1 MSIQAESGVPTQV
14 TAPGS
19 GFDLEAIPYERLG
32 RPITGPRAITGSWR
46 RFCYLTVYIAMVNW
60 KLRFFGSALGY
71 LWQLIRPLLLFLV
84 LYVFFTKV
92 AHVGNPAAP
101 SEQFYGAQ
109 LLSAIVLFTFFSE
122 ATMNSVRCVVDGEV
136 MVRKIQFP
144 RLVIPLSCVLL
155 ALFNLSLNMIVVV
168 IFALIAGVRPM
179 LTWLELPLVIGLLVV
194 LATGLAMLLSALFVY
209 LRDVQPI
216 WEVLLQV
223 VFYAS
228 GIMIPIDEVQAHLS
242 PSLLHLYMMNPLA
255 AIFQQFKHVFIT
267 HRSPSA
273 GALLGSAR
281 LLVIPVGITFLIFVL
296 GLYVF
301 NRIAPKVAEDL

>member
-1 MSIQAESGVPTQV
+1 MSIQAESGVPTEV
-14 TAPGS
+14 AALGS
-19 GFDLEAIPYERLG
+19 GFDLDAIPYERLG
-32 RPITGPRAITGSWR
+32 RPITGPRAITGTWR
-46 RFCYLTVYIAMVNW
+46 RFCYLTVNIAIVNW

-92 AHVGNPAAP
+92 AHVGNPSDP
-101 SEQFYGAQ
+101 GEQFYGAQ

-122 ATMNSVRCVVDGEV
+122 ATMNSVRSVVDGEV

-155 ALFNLSLNMIVVV
+155 SLFNLSLNMIVVLV
-168 IFALIAGVRPM
+168 FALIAGVRPM

-223 VFYAS
+223 LFYAS
-228 GIMIPIDEVQAHLS
+228 GVMIPIDEVQAHLS
-242 PSLLHLYMMNPLA
+242 RSLARLYMMNPLA
-255 AIFQQFKHVFIT
+255 TILQQFKHVFIT
-267 HRSPSA
+267 HKTPSA
-273 GALLGSAR
+273 GAVLGSAEL
-281 LLVIPVGITFLIFVL
+281 LLVPIGIVVVIFVL
-296 GLYVF
+296 GLYAF